1 MPPDHRR
8 RALRLA
14 PPPEPDPFTLEG
26 DDDSGSDAGQGPPA
40 VGRLGAVTLQ
50 DWARECWPMHL
61 YAVIGNEVGKAVD
74 AGILTLP
81 EGEFLVARIT
91 TVIDQAIGDDD
102 R

>member
-8 RALRLA
+8 PALRLA
-14 PPPEPDPFTLEG
+14 PPPEPDPVALEG
-26 DDDSGSDAGQGPPA
+26 DDDSGSDAGWPPA
-40 VGRLGAVTLQ
+40 TGRLSAVTLQ
-50 DWARECWPMHL
+50 DWARVCWPMHL

-81 EGEFLVARIT
+81 EAEFLVARIT

>member
-1 MPPDHRR
+1 
-8 RALRLA
+8 
-14 PPPEPDPFTLEG
+14 
-26 DDDSGSDAGQGPPA
+26 
-40 VGRLGAVTLQ
+40 
-50 DWARECWPMHL
+50 MHL